1 MEGTLE
7 LVAGDGRR
15 MAIDAGTTRARRPVA
30 QLKPRVYSAVTTTPI
45 RFASIDSSG
54 FSEITPAIETDDY
67 LVAELQEGD
76 LGAASD
82 THQDRLRSERLILP
96 ALPEVALTTCRLI
109 DNDQVDSGTVAQ
121 AVSRDA
127 VILAKLMKA
136 ANGSIFY
143 GRSTIN
149 SLDRTVSRFGLRT
162 TRQLVSFFRLT
173 GPVQAQIAAIGCED
187 AFALGSQRRSLS
199 D

>member
-67 LVAELQEGD
+67 LVAELQEGIWV
-76 LGAASD
+76 
-82 THQDRLRSERLILP
+82 QP
-96 ALPEVALTTCRLI
+96 
-109 DNDQVDSGTVAQ
+109 
-121 AVSRDA
+121 
-127 VILAKLMKA
+127 VILIRIA
-136 ANGSIFY
+136 S
-143 GRSTIN
+143 
-149 SLDRTVSRFGLRT
+149 
-162 TRQLVSFFRLT
+162 
-173 GPVQAQIAAIGCED
+173 GPSAPFC
-187 AFALGSQRRSLS
+187 RHCPR
-199 D
+199 

>member
-1 MEGTLE
+1 MQAPPERADPSLNANHGFTRPLR
-7 LVAGDGRR
+7 LPQFDSHASTVVVFRKSHQPLKATIICSLSCKRR
-15 MAIDAGTTRARRPVA
+15 G
-30 QLKPRVYSAVTTTPI
+30 
-45 RFASIDSSG
+45 
-54 FSEITPAIETDDY
+54 
-67 LVAELQEGD
+67 

-96 ALPEVALTTCRLI
+96 ALPEVEPITCRLI
-109 DNDQVDSGTVAQ
+109 DNDQLDSGTIAQ
-121 AVSRDA
+121 VVSRDA

-136 ANGSIFY
+136 ANSSIFY

-173 GPVQAQIAAIGCED
+173 GPV
-187 AFALGSQRRSLS
+187 
-199 D
+199 